1 VSADAA
7 APKRAA
13 KLPRGVCF
21 VCGLEYALR
30 SNGLVRKHSAGVLCQ
45 SGEHNH
51 AACIS
56 RYGLLATPYTSP
68 HELPDCQ
75 GSGWLPNP
83 QGGVWLV
90 GLRGVPDGDKTHLGF
105 PDRLPETD
113 YEGIYLSGGRDAFWA
128 MQFPVQA
135 ADEWA
140 HGLVGWR
147 LVCNWGAL
155 TSYPDAV
162 VAFLCI
168 QDPPAYEQMNV
179 QCSSCRRWANLTR
192 RNRPR
197 GWMPGRHR
205 S

>member
-83 QGGVWLV
+83 QGGGWLV
-90 GLRGVPDGDKTHLGF
+90 SVEYQMGTKL
-105 PDRLPETD
+105 
-113 YEGIYLSGGRDAFWA
+113 IWAFRTGCQKLIMKA
-128 MQFPVQA
+128 SICPVA
-135 ADEWA
+135 
-140 HGLVGWR
+140 GMLFG
-147 LVCNWGAL
+147 
-155 TSYPDAV
+155 
-162 VAFLCI
+162 
-168 QDPPAYEQMNV
+168 
-179 QCSSCRRWANLTR
+179 QCSSQCRRLMSGLMVWWAG
-192 RNRPR
+192 
-197 GWMPGRHR
+197 GWCAIGVL
-205 S
+205 